1 MSMSRPANPPKV
13 ALGGTRTP
21 RDEELAQLK
30 RELAQVKKERD
41 FLTEAA
47 TLFAKG
53 SS

>member
-1 MSMSRPANPPKV
+1 MSMSRPANPAKV

-21 RDEELAQLK
+21 RDEELARLK
-30 RELAQVKKERD
+30 RELARMQKERD

-47 TLFAKG
+47 TFFAKG

>member
-1 MSMSRPANPPKV
+1 MWLSMPASPTKL
-13 ALGGTRTP
+13 AFGGTRTP

-47 TLFAKG
+47 TLFAKA